1 MTGNDNREARSSEK
15 HPASFI
21 LSTSQPPW
29 RVWAQDARARSLSLS
44 SRALSLS
51 LLITLSL
58 SLPLS
63 LLYQED
69 AADLVTLFGVLVI
82 CPANLLTFLRDSER
96 FCLLRSNN
104 IITPPPQVGYPYS
117 LTTVSPAICIINMQD
132 FLLSVLGYRI
142 NSIVRAVK

>member
-51 LLITLSL
+51 LAPPHALSP
-58 SLPLS
+58 SPSLS

-69 AADLVTLFGVLVI
+69 AADSVTLFGVLVI

-96 FCLLRSNN
+96 LCLLRSNN
-104 IITPPPQVGYPYS
+104 IITSPPQVGYPYS
-117 LTTVSPAICIINMQD
+117 LTTASPAICIINMQD
-132 FLLSVLGYRI
+132 FLLSVYRI